1 MVIGGDITKKIE
13 VKGVHFEEIRYL
25 SPNYRTKIL
34 LREYYSKENF
44 ETVLLLIHPT
54 EACELQDDKLSC
66 TDLATSVTEFGN
78 PVVFLVDDKYK
89 NC

>member
-1 MVIGGDITKKIE
+1 M
-13 VKGVHFEEIRYL
+13 
-25 SPNYRTKIL
+25 IL
-34 LREYYSKENF
+34 QSELQNKNFVTENF
-44 ETVLLLIHPT
+44 ETVLLKIHPT